1 MYDQYYTGS
10 DVNIYLYYPLTD
22 RRVHIDK
29 ALGLGYNHS
38 MSSSPVYVL
47 GSVDPAFFTRGNSLL
62 QGNMDLAFK
71 SVKYLKTGISYLL
84 NKSGLNSE
92 KEELIAKVSNQKA
105 TKEEV
110 KRLGSLQTQ
119 VITDM
124 TSISISQIFH
134 LFEIIIEF
142 NNTNSNTDGETSSVV
157 LEGVKFTSESMNI
170 YSTEES
176 ALVDRYTFLA
186 KNVREL

>member
-110 KRLGSLQTQ
+110 KRLGYLQPQ

>member
-186 KNVREL
+186 KNIREL